1 MDCYHQIIL
10 LGAKDTIN
18 LLRSKFGIKIGSS
31 TGYTSEI
38 MEKLKPMAAAEGYA
52 PDSYVTSDL
61 VPNGRPSPAMIYQ
74 NMINLDIWAPQSV
87 VKVDDTTG
95 GIKAGL
101 HCGAWTVG
109 IAKTGNYVALTEEE
123 MDKLNPDEL
132 EAKVEKARGILKASG
147 AHFVIDTIND
157 LPAIIEK
164 INAKLELGL
173 SP

>member
-1 MDCYHQIIL
+1 
-10 LGAKDTIN
+10 
-18 LLRSKFGIKIGSS
+18 
-31 TGYTSEI
+31 

-61 VPNGRPSPAMIYQ
+61 VPNGRPSPAMIYM
-74 NMINLDIWAPQSV
+74 NMINLDVWSTTSV

-109 IAKTGNYVALTEEE
+109 IAKTGNYVGLTEEE
-123 MDKLNPDEL
+123 MDKMNPDEL
-132 EAKVEKARGILKASG
+132 EVLVEKARGILRDSG
-147 AHFVIDTIND
+147 AHYVIDTIND
-157 LPAIIEK
+157 LPGIIEN
-164 INAKLELGL
+164 INAKLDLGL